1 MNGFSNLFLR
11 EPSFIKKANGMIVGV
26 GEILEHERGINLTES
41 RMNHIVFSSKPG
53 KLFYDESG
61 VCDELYFEDSI
72 GIKHQVR
79 NRNDALGKYVQAAQ
93 LRYE

>member
-72 GIKHQVR
+72 GTLPCPCRWQPLKQT
-79 NRNDALGKYVQAAQ
+79 
-93 LRYE
+93 LRYQYE

>member
-11 EPSFIKKANGMIVGV
+11 EPTFIKNANGTIVGV
-26 GEILEHERGINLTES
+26 GEILEHEIGITHRKSDASHSVLFK
-41 RMNHIVFSSKPG
+41 RPG

-72 GIKHQVR
+72 GTLPCRVDGSR
-79 NRNDALGKYVQAAQ
+79 
-93 LRYE
+93 